1 MKYHPIYDEIV
12 ESLDHDIE
20 IRQIQIGSSWVASIL
35 EDGSC
40 GIAAKLYDRPTASV
54 DDLLRRHRKAHLL
67 GKELI
72 QNDPFLSVLAL
83 SAVNACL
90 NTETRISKF
99 RASADSKTS
108 CLQGFDVIGKSV
120 AIIGHMSRTRDQ
132 ILMESHP
139 EHIYMFDMDPSR
151 GDLPVEQEPVLLPK
165 CEAVVIT
172 GTTLINHTIGD
183 ILHWSRDAVHIFT
196 GPSVPFLPDF
206 TSVDQIHGM
215 ALSKTEEFL
224 EWNPSNSGSPLP
236 YSQAYLLK
244 TPFTGE

>member
-1 MKYHPIYDEIV
+1 
-12 ESLDHDIE
+12 
-20 IRQIQIGSSWVASIL
+20 
-35 EDGSC
+35 
-40 GIAAKLYDRPTASV
+40 
-54 DDLLRRHRKAHLL
+54 
-67 GKELI
+67 
-72 QNDPFLSVLAL
+72 
-83 SAVNACL
+83 
-90 NTETRISKF
+90 
-99 RASADSKTS
+99 
-108 CLQGFDVIGKSV
+108 
-120 AIIGHMSRTRDQ
+120 
-132 ILMESHP
+132 MESHP
-139 EHIYMFDMDPSR
+139 KHIYMFDMDPSR

-196 GPSVPFLPDF
+196 GPSVPFLPEF